1 MYGILLVLNKG
12 GLDHRVPSTFL
23 FLNFILFLK
32 KKRVY
37 TLYFG
42 PSKAKILPPTLF
54 LAVSYTLLTFEN
66 ADHKCL

>member
-1 MYGILLVLNKG
+1 MDTNYIFHIIL
-12 GLDHRVPSTFL
+12 VPNLGTFL
-23 FLNFILFLK
+23 YFILFKKK
-32 KKRVY
+32 KKRVH